1 MKQRIILHLIAFV
14 AMMPCMLVFNV
25 SEEIWVNFLGFVYC
39 AYLVILLNESEKAR
53 RFLRRYYHEILRIEN
68 ML

>member
-14 AMMPCMLVFNV
+14 AMMPCMLVFNANG
-25 SEEIWVNFLGFVYC
+25 EIWVNFLGLVYC
-39 AYLVILLNESEKAR
+39 AYLVILLNESKKAR
-53 RFLRRYYHEILRIEN
+53 RFLRRYYHEILRMEN